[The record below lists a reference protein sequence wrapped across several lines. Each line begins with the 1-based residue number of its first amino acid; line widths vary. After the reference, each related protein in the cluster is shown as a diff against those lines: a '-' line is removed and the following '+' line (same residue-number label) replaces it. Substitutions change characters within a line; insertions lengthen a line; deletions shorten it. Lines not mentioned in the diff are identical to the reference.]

1 MQEGFGLLV
10 IQPNYAEV
18 HSVEC
23 LATKL
28 LSRGDAVSI
37 ELGQLAIQ
45 PASGKPVPPDWIS
58 TNRARICREVLT
70 LVGLDA
76 FEYVGYSTGH
86 YGKTRSAG
94 VTLQFVSMLSGQSV
108 YAVFNADLTRQRN
121 TATAK
126 AGALLPKGQF
136 RIGKRSHFYKFW
148 MGTGLPFPRR
158 LAAMHDYMGKL
169 RSVMVTGSVTDDR
182 FKVGSLVPVSL
193 TAEQFRAAILPDNIR
208 TIPGQAPDNSR
219 TKAPDK
225 EMPTYHEPQ
234 GLQPIPTTCAS
245 SYGNKVIRKEGY
257 KTIPYTPIHS
267 PKPPQE
273 QSVDEWLDAYSS
285 T

>member
-1 MQEGFGLLV
+1 M
-10 IQPNYAEV
+10 
-18 HSVEC
+18 EC

-28 LSRGDAVSI
+28 LSRGDTVSI

-45 PASGKPVPPDWIS
+45 PASGKPVPPEWIS
-58 TNRARICREVLT
+58 TNRARLCREALMS
-70 LVGLDA
+70 VGLDA

-94 VTLQFVSMLSGQSV
+94 ITLQFVSMLSGQSV

-121 TATAK
+121 TTTAK

-169 RSVMVTGSVTDDR
+169 RNVLVTGSVTDDR

-193 TAEQFRAAILPDNIR
+193 TAEQFRAVILPDNIR
-208 TIPGQAPDNSR
+208 TISGQAPDKIR
-219 TKAPDK
+219 TKVPDK
-225 EMPTYHEPQ
+225 EIHTDHETQ
-234 GLQPIPTTCAS
+234 GLQPIATTGATN
-245 SYGNKVIRKEGY
+245 YGNKVIREDGY
-257 KTIPYTPIHS
+257 KTLPYTPIHTH
-267 PKPPQE
+267 KPPEE

-285 T
+285 N

>member
-1 MQEGFGLLV
+1 M
-10 IQPNYAEV
+10 
-18 HSVEC
+18 EC

-28 LSRGDAVSI
+28 LRRGDAVSI
-37 ELGQLAIQ
+37 ERGQLAIQ
-45 PASGKPVPPDWIS
+45 PASGKPVPPEWIS
-58 TNRARICREVLT
+58 TNRARICREALMS
-70 LVGLDA
+70 VGLDA

-94 VTLQFVSMLSGQSV
+94 ITLQFVSMLSGQSV

-121 TATAK
+121 TTTAK

-136 RIGKRSHFYKFW
+136 RIGKRSNFYKFW

-169 RSVMVTGSVTDDR
+169 RSVLVTGSVADDR

-208 TIPGQAPDNSR
+208 TISGQAPDNIR
-219 TKAPDK
+219 TKVPDK
-225 EMPTYHEPQ
+225 EIPTDHETQ
-234 GLQPIPTTCAS
+234 GLQTISTTGAS
-245 SYGNKVIRKEGY
+245 NYGNKVIREEGY
-257 KTIPYTPIHS
+257 KTFPYTPIDT

-273 QSVDEWLDAYSS
+273 QSVDEWLDAYGPA
-285 T
+285 

>member
-1 MQEGFGLLV
+1 M
-10 IQPNYAEV
+10 
-18 HSVEC
+18 
-23 LATKL
+23 
-28 LSRGDAVSI
+28 AV
-37 ELGQLAIQ
+37 GM
-45 PASGKPVPPDWIS
+45 
-58 TNRARICREVLT
+58 
-70 LVGLDA
+70 DA

-94 VTLQFVSMLSGQSV
+94 ITLQFVSMLSGQSV

-158 LAAMHDYMGKL
+158 LAAMHDYMGSL
-169 RSVMVTGSVTDDR
+169 RSVLVTGSVTDDR

-193 TAEQFRAAILPDNIR
+193 TAEQFKEAILPDNIR
-208 TIPGQAPDNSR
+208 TISGQAPDNCR
-219 TKAPDK
+219 TSNPDK
-225 EMPTYHEPQ
+225 ETAPALIVR

-245 SYGNKVIRKEGY
+245 NYGNKVIREDGY
-257 KTIPYTPIHS
+257 KTASITDLPTHKTP
-267 PKPPQE
+267 E
-273 QSVDEWLDAYSS
+273 DQSVDEWLDAYGSA
-285 T
+285 

>member
-1 MQEGFGLLV
+1 M
-10 IQPNYAEV
+10 
-18 HSVEC
+18 EC

-28 LSRGDAVSI
+28 LSRGDTVSI

-45 PASGKPVPPDWIS
+45 PASGKPVPPEWIS
-58 TNRARICREVLT
+58 TNRARICREALMS
-70 LVGLDA
+70 VGLDA

-94 VTLQFVSMLSGQSV
+94 ITLQFVSMLSGQSV

-158 LAAMHDYMGKL
+158 LAAMHDYMGKI
-169 RSVMVTGSVTDDR
+169 RSVLVTGSVTDDR

-193 TAEQFRAAILPDNIR
+193 SAEQFRKAVLPDNFR
-208 TIPGQAPDNSR
+208 TRSGQLPDKTR
-219 TKAPDK
+219 TNVPDK
-225 EMPTYHEPQ
+225 EMATGHEPQ
-234 GLQPIPTTCAS
+234 GLQSIPTTCAS
-245 SYGNKVIRKEGY
+245 NHENKLIRKDEY
-257 KTIPYTPIHS
+257 KTIPYTPIDT

-273 QSVDEWLDAYSS
+273 QSVDEWLDAYGPA
-285 T
+285 

>member
-1 MQEGFGLLV
+1 M
-10 IQPNYAEV
+10 
-18 HSVEC
+18 EC

-28 LSRGDAVSI
+28 LSRGDTVSI

-45 PASGKPVPPDWIS
+45 PASGKPVPPEWIN
-58 TNRARICREVLT
+58 TNRARLCREVLIS
-70 LVGLDA
+70 VGLDA

-94 VTLQFVSMLSGQSV
+94 ITLQFVSMLSGQSV

-126 AGALLPKGQF
+126 AGSLLPKGQF

-158 LAAMHDYMGKL
+158 LSAMHDYMGKL
-169 RSVMVTGSVTDDR
+169 RNVLLTGSLGGDR
-182 FKVGSLVPVSL
+182 LDAGSLVPVSL
-193 TAEQFRAAILPDNIR
+193 SAEQFRKAVLPDNFR
-208 TIPGQAPDNSR
+208 TISGQLPDKNR
-219 TKAPDK
+219 TNVPDK
-225 EMPTYHEPQ
+225 EIATGHEPQ
-234 GLQPIPTTCAS
+234 GLQPIPTTCTS
-245 SYGNKVIRKEGY
+245 NHENKLIRKDEY
-257 KTIPYTPIHS
+257 KTIPYTPIDT

-273 QSVDEWLDAYSS
+273 QSVDEWLDAYGPA
-285 T
+285 

>member
-1 MQEGFGLLV
+1 M
-10 IQPNYAEV
+10 
-18 HSVEC
+18 EC

-28 LSRGDAVSI
+28 LSRGDTVSI

-45 PASGKPVPPDWIS
+45 PASGKPVPPEWIS
-58 TNRARICREVLT
+58 TNRARICREVLISM
-70 LVGLDA
+70 GLDA

-94 VTLQFVSMLSGQSV
+94 ITLQFVSMLSGQSV

-136 RIGKRSHFYKFW
+136 RIGKRSSFYKFW
-148 MGTGLPFPRR
+148 IATGLPFPRR

-169 RSVMVTGSVTDDR
+169 RSVLVTGSVTDDR
-182 FKVGSLVPVSL
+182 FKVGSMVPVSL
-193 TAEQFRAAILPDNIR
+193 TAEQFRAVVFPDNIR
-208 TIPGQAPDNSR
+208 TISGQAPDNIR

-225 EMPTYHEPQ
+225 EMATGQETQ
-234 GLQPIPTTCAS
+234 GLQPIPTTGAS
-245 SYGNKVIRKEGY
+245 NYGNKVIREEGY
-257 KTIPYTPIHS
+257 KTFPYTPIHT
-267 PKPPQE
+267 PKTPQD
-273 QSVDEWLDAYSS
+273 QSVDEWLDAYGSA
-285 T
+285 